1 MVWQFDKQ
9 MDVGRQGERLLLKR
23 WPNPIRRRYEDL
35 KGVDFE
41 DSYGTLI
48 ELKTDTHDPED
59 TPNFFIERWS
69 DLASKKPGGPWQA
82 LEKGADLLVYLYLFK
97 DKDGKQQE
105 KWFRLKGLHSLT
117 KRIED
122 GSMNY
127 KVVQI
132 PNKGWT
138 TEGYLV
144 PRDFIKDLVKEG
156 LVDQG

>member
-1 MVWQFDKQ
+1 
-9 MDVGRQGERLLLKR
+9 MDIGRQGERLLLKR

-48 ELKTDTHDPED
+48 ELKTDTHDPSE
-59 TPNFFIERWS
+59 TANFFIERWS
-69 DLASKKPGGPWQA
+69 DVESKRPGGPWQA
-82 LEKGADLLVYLYLFK
+82 LGKGAQLLIYLYLFK

-105 KWFRLKGLHSLT
+105 KWYRLIGLESLT
-117 KRIED
+117 RRIED
-122 GSMNY
+122 AKMNL

-144 PRDFIKDLVKEG
+144 PREFVKDLAREG
-156 LVDQG
+156 LED